1 MFKLS
6 EFKKAK
12 VFVPLL
18 VIKHDTIDRIGGR
31 DWTNYVHAGEFFTQ
45 LSQKIMD
52 QENPQIKWRHGRF
65 KLHR

>member
-1 MFKLS
+1 MYSLQLRDKQEIKQMFKLS

-31 DWTNYVHAGEFFTQ
+31 D
-45 LSQKIMD
+45 
-52 QENPQIKWRHGRF
+52 
-65 KLHR
+65 